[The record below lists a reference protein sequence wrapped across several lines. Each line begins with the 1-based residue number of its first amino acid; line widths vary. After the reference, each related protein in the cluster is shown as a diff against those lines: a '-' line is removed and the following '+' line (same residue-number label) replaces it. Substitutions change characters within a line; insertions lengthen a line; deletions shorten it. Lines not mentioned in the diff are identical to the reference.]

1 MDRKKIIAWT
11 IIVLLLFFVPAIFI
25 KQFLG
30 LDSWETIPTINF
42 GDITLP
48 GIIVGGI
55 FFWGIILILYAI
67 FNGIKELILFI
78 KKSIKKRTA

>member
-1 MDRKKIIAWT
+1 MDRKKVIAWT

-55 FFWGIILILYAI
+55 FFWGIILILCAI